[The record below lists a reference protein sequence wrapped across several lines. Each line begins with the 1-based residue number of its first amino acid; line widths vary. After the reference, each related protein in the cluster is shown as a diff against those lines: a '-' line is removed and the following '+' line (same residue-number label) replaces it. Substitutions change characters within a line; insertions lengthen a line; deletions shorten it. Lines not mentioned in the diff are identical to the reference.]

1 MKKKID
7 FSNLTL
13 EEAKN
18 YAFESMFISTSK
30 FNYGDTYTID
40 KFIELVKDASI
51 IDYDGIGYAAFEI
64 EGHLYEFK
72 EMEIYCDVDWLE
84 AKKEMGITHIR
95 WYNK

>member
-13 EEAKN
+13 EEAKD
-18 YAFESMFISTSK
+18 YAFNLIFVPVDT

-40 KFIELVKDASI
+40 KFIELVKDTSI
-51 IDYDGIGYAAFEI
+51 IDYDGIGYVAIEI
-64 EGHLYEFK
+64 EGRLYEFK

-84 AKKEMGITHIR
+84 AKKEMGITYIR
-95 WYNK
+95 WYNR

>member
-13 EEAKN
+13 EKAKD
-18 YAFESMFISTSK
+18 YAFKLIFIPVDT

-51 IDYDGIGYAAFEI
+51 IDYDGIGYVAIEI
-64 EGHLYEFK
+64 EGRLYEFK

-84 AKKEMGITHIR
+84 AKKEMGITYIR
-95 WYNK
+95 WYNR

>member
-13 EEAKN
+13 EKAKD
-18 YAFESMFISTSK
+18 YAFKLIFVPVDT

-40 KFIELVKDASI
+40 KFIELVKDTSI
-51 IDYDGIGYAAFEI
+51 IDYDGIGYAASEI
-64 EGHLYEFK
+64 EDRLYEFK

>member
-1 MKKKID
+1 MKKNID
-7 FSNLTL
+7 FNNLTL

-18 YAFESMFISTSK
+18 YAFKLIFIPVTI

-40 KFIELVKDASI
+40 KFIELVKDTSI
-51 IDYDGIGYAAFEI
+51 MDYDGIGYAAFEI

-84 AKKEMGITHIR
+84 AKKGNG
-95 WYNK
+95 YYSY

>member
-13 EEAKN
+13 EKAKD
-18 YAFESMFISTSK
+18 YAFKLIFVPVDT

-51 IDYDGIGYAAFEI
+51 IDYDGIGYVAIEI
-64 EGHLYEFK
+64 EGRLYEFK

-84 AKKEMGITHIR
+84 AKKEIGITYIR
-95 WYNK
+95 WYNR

>member
-13 EEAKN
+13 EKAKD
-18 YAFESMFISTSK
+18 YAFKLIFVPVDT

-40 KFIELVKDASI
+40 KFIELVKDTSI
-51 IDYDGIGYAAFEI
+51 IDYDGIGYVAIEI
-64 EGHLYEFK
+64 KGRLYEFK

-84 AKKEMGITHIR
+84 AKKEMGITYIR
-95 WYNK
+95 WYNR

>member
-13 EEAKN
+13 EKAKD
-18 YAFESMFISTSK
+18 YAFKLIFVPVDT

-51 IDYDGIGYAAFEI
+51 IDYDGIGYVAIEI
-64 EGHLYEFK
+64 EGRLYEFK

-95 WYNK
+95 LYNK

>member
-1 MKKKID
+1 MKKKIN
-7 FSNLTL
+7 FNNLTL

-18 YAFESMFISTSK
+18 YAFEAMFVSASK
-30 FNYGDTYTID
+30 FDYGDTYTID

-84 AKKEMGITHIR
+84 AKKEKGITHIR

>member
-1 MKKKID
+1 MKKNIN
-7 FSNLTL
+7 FNNLTL

-18 YAFESMFISTSK
+18 YAFESMFVSASK
-30 FNYGDTYTID
+30 FDYGDTYTID
-40 KFIELVKDASI
+40 KFIELVKDTSI
-51 IDYDGIGYAAFEI
+51 MDYDGIGYAAFKI

-72 EMEIYCDVDWLE
+72 EKEIYCDVDWLE

>member
-13 EEAKN
+13 EKAKD
-18 YAFESMFISTSK
+18 YAFKLIFVPVDT

-51 IDYDGIGYAAFEI
+51 IDYDGIGYVAIEI
-64 EGHLYEFK
+64 EGRLYEFK

-84 AKKEMGITHIR
+84 AKKEMGITYIR
-95 WYNK
+95 WYNR

>member
-1 MKKKID
+1 MKKKIN

-13 EEAKN
+13 EKAKD
-18 YAFESMFISTSK
+18 YAFNLIFIPVAIL
-30 FNYGDTYTID
+30 NDGDTYTID
-40 KFIELVKDASI
+40 KFIELVKDTSI
-51 IDYDGIGYAAFEI
+51 MDYDGIGYAAFKI